1 MPLKLEKRDVT
12 WKQEIAGSNPVF
24 PTKQELGAMTNVCI
38 YRPVKSPMQSGRANL
53 GTWVVEF
60 ETGGPRRIDPLM
72 GWVGSGDT
80 RGQVRLKFPTLEE
93 AKDYARKRS
102 LAYRVQ
108 EPKER
113 RIKPKEYAANFPF
126 DRVL

>member
-1 MPLKLEKRDVT
+1 MTDVR
-12 WKQEIAGSNPVF
+12 
-24 PTKQELGAMTNVCI
+24 I
-38 YRPVKSPMQSGRANL
+38 YRPVKSAMQSGRANL

-60 ETGGPRRIDPLM
+60 ETGEQRRIDPLM

-80 RGQVRLKFPTLEE
+80 RGQVRLNFPSLED
-93 AKDYARKRS
+93 AKAYAGKMGY
-102 LAYRVQ
+102 AYRVQ

-113 RIKPKEYAANFPF
+113 RIKPKEYAANFPY

>member
-1 MPLKLEKRDVT
+1 
-12 WKQEIAGSNPVF
+12 
-24 PTKQELGAMTNVCI
+24 MTDVCI

-53 GTWVVEF
+53 DTWVVEF
-60 ETGGPRRIDPLM
+60 ESGESRRIEPLM

-80 RGQVRLKFPTLEE
+80 RGQVCLKFPSLEE
-93 AKDYARKRS
+93 AKAYARKNG

-108 EPKER
+108 EPKLR
-113 RIKPKEYAANFPF
+113 RIKPKDYAANFPY